1 MSFLDQLNLRP
12 QEKRILAAVLVA
24 VLVLVSIF
32 FVWPKLGQRPKLVS
46 SLEAS
51 RKKLQ
56 SYQAEIARVPDYQ
69 ARLRELEGQGS
80 AVLREEQAL
89 QLQNTVQTNASA
101 HSVPITSMRVGA
113 PSPSTAATNA
123 FFDEQAIILGVNT
136 GERELVNFLHSL
148 GTGNSMIRVRDMDL
162 RPDPPRYKL
171 NGSITL
177 VASYQKKNLS
187 PATTP
192 RGTTNLVA
200 RATNVVAAPTNPV
213 PRASNLVAASA
224 KLVPRATN
232 VASAAKP

>member
-1 MSFLDQLNLRP
+1 MSLLDQLNLRP
-12 QEKRILAAVLVA
+12 QEKRILAAVLVV

-69 ARLRELEGQGS
+69 SRLRDLEGQGS

-89 QLQNTVQTNASA
+89 QLMRTVQTQASE
-101 HSVPITSMRVGA
+101 HEVPITSTRVGA
-113 PSPSTAATNA
+113 PSPSTTATNA
-123 FFDEQAIILGVNT
+123 FFDEQTVIVGVNT
-136 GERELVNFLHSL
+136 RERELVNFLYSL

-177 VASYQKKNLS
+177 VASYQKKN
-187 PATTP
+187 PAPSATP
-192 RGTTNLVA
+192 RGATNVTA
-200 RATNVVAAPTNPV
+200 RATNVVVASTNQV
-213 PRASNLVAASA
+213 PHTTNVVTSA
-224 KLVPRATN
+224 KP
-232 VASAAKP
+232 